1 MIIGIGL
8 DLIELTRVKRSMAKN
23 IKIIERILTEK
34 EREIFHSF
42 TSESRK
48 IEFLAGRFAAKE
60 AFVKAVGTGISS
72 SYSWH
77 DIEIKNKESG
87 QPYLFVPN
95 YEEKAHLSI
104 SHSTQYAV
112 ASVII
117 ERLSG

>member
-1 MIIGIGL
+1 MIIGHGI
-8 DLIELTRVKRSMAKN
+8 DIIELHRIEAVLHRQPRFAK
-23 IKIIERILTEK
+23 RILTSNEYNTFSK
-34 EREIFHSF
+34 LSHK
-42 TSESRK
+42 RK